1 MCRNFSAVQEHCPPK
16 NHLLFANCYSP
27 LAIRYSPFA
36 AVSPFAN
43 RHSPSFSDLPIC
55 RPHDLPIS
63 FGSAGTS
70 PSQFTRPASY
80 APFRSCPMPLV
91 PCPMSLASAWTVLKH
106 TYVAFR
112 GKNFT
117 QTGVG
122 ISRVSPVGSNLPVW
136 ELIRKTTKLSLSWLA
151 AKR

>member
-63 FGSAGTS
+63 FGSAGAS
-70 PSQFTRPASY
+70 PSQFISSHAPRP
-80 APFRSCPMPLV
+80 V
-91 PCPMSLASAWTVLKH
+91 PLASA
-106 TYVAFR
+106 
-112 GKNFT
+112 
-117 QTGVG
+117 
-122 ISRVSPVGSNLPVW
+122 
-136 ELIRKTTKLSLSWLA
+136 
-151 AKR
+151 

>member
-70 PSQFTRPASY
+70 PSQFTRPASH
-80 APFRSCPMPLV
+80 A
-91 PCPMSLASAWTVLKH
+91 PCPVPFASAWTVLKH

-122 ISRVSPVGSNLPVW
+122 ISRVSPVSSNLPVW

>member
-1 MCRNFSAVQEHCPPK
+1 MCRNFSAVQEHCPPKK

-27 LAIRYSPFA
+27 LAIRYSPLAIRCCFTIRY
-36 AVSPFAN
+36 SPLAT
-43 RHSPSFSDLPIC
+43 RC
-55 RPHDLPIS
+55 R

-70 PSQFTRPASY
+70 PSQFTRPASH
-80 APFRSCPMPLV
+80 A
-91 PCPMSLASAWTVLKH
+91 PCPVPLASAWTVLKR

>member
-1 MCRNFSAVQEHCPPK
+1 MVKSVFR
-16 NHLLFANCYSP
+16 SP
-27 LAIRYSPFA
+27 FTIRYSPFA
-36 AVSPFAN
+36 AVPLFAN

-70 PSQFTRPASY
+70 PSQFISSHA
-80 APFRSCPMPLV
+80 
-91 PCPMSLASAWTVLKH
+91 PCPVPLASAWTVLKH

-136 ELIRKTTKLSLSWLA
+136 E
-151 AKR
+151 